1 MSTELRAGDIM
12 ITGMDGFVPG
22 VFPVAVGQGVLFLTR
37 AWWTMVR
44 TPRTWW
50 HWRHAAVVVIEDWER
65 RVGSLDFYPPD
76 YSLTWIAQAMPRGV
90 EIVPIGQK
98 GEDPGTLFIRPTYD
112 PGQPFEVGAE
122 NRSQGFHV
130 ARAAT
135 SYKGT
140 PYGFTTYLKLAA
152 GAFRFRLTE
161 ALLRRWISTRK
172 DMICS
177 QHVDQ
182 SLADA
187 GFHVFSDGRLP
198 QDVVPAELADALL
211 NLPGQFRIP
220 NHPVFHEW
228 TDNKLRIRT

>member
-22 VFPVAVGQGVLFLTR
+22 VFPVAVGQGALFLTR

-44 TPRTWW
+44 RPRTWW
-50 HWRHAAVVVIEDWER
+50 HWRHAAVVTGAGDLI
-65 RVGSLDFYPPD
+65 
-76 YSLTWIAQAMPRGV
+76 IQAMPKGV
-90 EIVPIGQK
+90 EEVLIGQK
-98 GEDPGTLFIRPTYD
+98 AEDPGTLFIRPDYSPAD
-112 PGQPFEVGAE
+112 QQRFD
-122 NRSQGFHV
+122 V
-130 ARAAT
+130 ADAAY
-135 SYKGT
+135 SYLGT

-152 GAFRFRLTE
+152 GAFRFRATE

-187 GFHVFSDGRLP
+187 GFHVFDDGRLP

-211 NLPGQFRIP
+211 SLPGRFRIP
-220 NHPVFHEW
+220 NHPVFHHW

>member
-12 ITGMDGFVPG
+12 ITGMDGFIPG
-22 VFPVAVGQGVLFLTR
+22 VFPVAVGQGALFLTR

-50 HWRHAAVVVIEDWER
+50 HWRHAAVVIGGDLVTGEAMIC
-65 RVGSLDFYPPD
+65 
-76 YSLTWIAQAMPRGV
+76 QAMPKGV
-90 EIVPIGQK
+90 EEVGIGHRF
-98 GEDPGTLFIRPTYD
+98 EDPGTLFIRPEYD
-112 PGQPFEVGAE
+112 GRQFL
-122 NRSQGFHV
+122 RV
-130 ARAAT
+130 AAAARN
-135 SYKGT
+135 YLGT

-152 GAFRFRLTE
+152 GAFRFRATE

-211 NLPGQFRIP
+211 NLPGWFRIP
-220 NHPVFHEW
+220 NHPVFHHW

>member
-12 ITGMDGFVPG
+12 ITGMDGFIPG
-22 VFPVAVGQGVLFLTR
+22 IFPVAAGQGVLFLTR
-37 AWWTMVR
+37 RWWRMVR
-44 TPRTWW
+44 SPRTWW
-50 HWRHAAVVVIEDWER
+50 HWRHAAVVT
-65 RVGSLDFYPPD
+65 GPD
-76 YSLTWIAQAMPRGV
+76 RICQAMPRGV
-90 EIVPIGQK
+90 ECVSIGQK
-98 GEDPGTLFIRPTYD
+98 AEDPGTLFIRPDYR
-112 PGQPFEVGAE
+112 GA
-122 NRSQGFHV
+122 G
-130 ARAAT
+130 T
-135 SYKGT
+135 SDRDVCWWALSYLGT

-187 GFHVFSDGRLP
+187 GFHVFDDGRLP

-220 NHPVFHEW
+220 NHPRFHHW
-228 TDNKLRIRT
+228 TDNRSRIKA

>member
-22 VFPVAVGQGVLFLTR
+22 VFPVAIGQGALFLTR

-50 HWRHAAVVVIEDWER
+50 HWRHAAVVTGPGDLIV
-65 RVGSLDFYPPD
+65 
-76 YSLTWIAQAMPRGV
+76 QAMPKGV
-90 EIVPIGQK
+90 EEVPIGQRAQ
-98 GEDPGTLFIRPTYD
+98 DPGTLFIRPDYNPTD
-112 PGQPFEVGAE
+112 EQRFA
-122 NRSQGFHV
+122 V
-130 ARAAT
+130 ADAA
-135 SYKGT
+135 YGYLGT

-172 DMICS
+172 DMVCS

>member
-1 MSTELRAGDIM
+1 VSTELRAGDIM
-12 ITGMDGFVPG
+12 ITGMDGFIPG
-22 VFPVAVGQGVLFLTR
+22 VFPVAVGQGALFLTR

-50 HWRHAAVVVIEDWER
+50 HWRHAAVVT
-65 RVGSLDFYPPD
+65 RVVRPEVSHESDGMPWYF
-76 YSLTWIAQAMPRGV
+76 ICQAMPKGV
-90 EIVPIGQK
+90 EEVPLGQR
-98 GEDPGTLFIRPTYD
+98 EQDPGTLFIRPDY
-112 PGQPFEVGAE
+112 
-122 NRSQGFHV
+122 QGSGLGGHSV
-130 ARAAT
+130 AARALA
-135 SYKGT
+135 YLGT

-161 ALLRRWISTRK
+161 ALLLRWISTRK

-187 GFHVFSDGRLP
+187 EFHVFSDGRLP

-211 NLPGQFRIP
+211 NLPGRFRIP